1 MEVPIWCR
9 GTVMATART
18 KIDEAGRILIPARLR
33 RQLGIAPCDAVVL
46 KTQGRELHLRSYK
59 KAIEEAQV
67 IIGKYIPDRE
77 RSLVDELIEQ
87 RRREAERE

>member
-1 MEVPIWCR
+1 
-9 GTVMATART
+9 MATART

-33 RQLGIAPCDAVVL
+33 RQLGIAPGDAVVL

-59 KAIEEAQV
+59 AIEEAQV
-67 IIGKYIPDRE
+67 IIGKYIPGRE
-77 RSLVDELIEQ
+77 RSLVDELIAQ